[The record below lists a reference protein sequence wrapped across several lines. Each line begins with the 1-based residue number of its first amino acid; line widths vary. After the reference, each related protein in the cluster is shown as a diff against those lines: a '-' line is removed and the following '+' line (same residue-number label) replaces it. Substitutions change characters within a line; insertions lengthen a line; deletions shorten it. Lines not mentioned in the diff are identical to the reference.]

1 VLPDLRINAPRLEPD
16 PVLLEQ
22 LSQLSSASAPR
33 GATGPTARSLMS
45 AATVVIVA
53 GLSWVTGTL
62 PGVASPFD
70 RHPAHQPTHEQA
82 PLTPSGELPGSG
94 EVVPPGLGVV
104 PPAQAKP
111 HQDNGNHTGQIKPHQ
126 NNGNHTGQIKPHQ
139 NNGNHTGQ
147 TEPHQN
153 SGNHTGQTEPEDT
166 TGNHTGQIK
175 PADTIDQ
182 QGAQGGGQGG
192 GQANGHRS

>member
-1 VLPDLRINAPRLEPD
+1 MLPDLRINAPLLEPD

-22 LSQLSSASAPR
+22 LSQLSRVSAP
-33 GATGPTARSLMS
+33 ATAPGRASRSLMS
-45 AATVVIVA
+45 AATVLVVA
-53 GLSWVTGTL
+53 AVSWLTGTL

-70 RHPAHQPTHEQA
+70 RQPAHQPTHEHA
-82 PLTPSGELPGSG
+82 PLTPSGEQPWPADA
-94 EVVPPGLGVV
+94 VPPGPPIV
-104 PPAQAKP
+104 PPGQAKP

-147 TEPHQN
+147 TEPHDN
-153 SGNHTGQTEPEDT
+153 NGNHTGQTEPHDNN
-166 TGNHTGQIK
+166 GNHTGLTK
-175 PADTIDQ
+175 PPKDKDDDT
-182 QGAQGGGQGG
+182 GPGSSQGG

>member
-22 LSQLSSASAPR
+22 LSQLSRASAPR
-33 GATGPTARSLMS
+33 ATGPTSRSLTS

-53 GLSWVTGTL
+53 GVSWLTGTL

-70 RHPAHQPTHEQA
+70 RQPAHQPTHQQA
-82 PLTPSGELPGSG
+82 PLTPSGEQPGSG
-94 EVVPPGLGVV
+94 VVPPGPAVV
-104 PPAQAKP
+104 PPGQAKP
-111 HQDNGNHTGQIKPHQ
+111 HQNNGNHTGQIKPHQ

-147 TEPHQN
+147 TKPHQN
-153 SGNHTGQTEPEDT
+153 NGNHTGQTKPHQNN
-166 TGNHTGQIK
+166 GNHTGQTK
-175 PADTIDQ
+175 PDDTSSQ
-182 QGAQGGGQGG
+182 QGGLGGGQGG
-192 GQANGHRS
+192 GQANGQRS